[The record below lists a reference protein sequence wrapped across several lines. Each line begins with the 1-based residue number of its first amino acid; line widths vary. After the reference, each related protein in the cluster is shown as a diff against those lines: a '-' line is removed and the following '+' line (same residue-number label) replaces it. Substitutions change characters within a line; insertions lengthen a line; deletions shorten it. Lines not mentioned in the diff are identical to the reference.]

1 MTASCAGAKLRGLRR
16 PVPETMSDTG
26 ETLIVLCTCPDADTG
41 TRLADELVSRRLAAC
56 VNRVPGVV
64 STYVWKGAVN
74 HDDEVLLIIKTTSLA
89 YRKLESTLRDLH
101 PYELPEILAVPVSKG
116 LPDYLA
122 WVYASTAPK
131 T

>member
-1 MTASCAGAKLRGLRR
+1 
-16 PVPETMSDTG
+16 MSETG
-26 ETLIVLCTCPDADTG
+26 ETLIVFCTCPDAETG
-41 TRLADELVSRRLAAC
+41 ARLADELVSRRLAAC
-56 VNRVPGVV
+56 VNRVRGVV
-64 STYVWKGAVN
+64 STYVWQGAV
-74 HDDEVLLIIKTTSLA
+74 HEDDEVLLIIKTTALS

-122 WVYASTAPK
+122 WVYASTTPN